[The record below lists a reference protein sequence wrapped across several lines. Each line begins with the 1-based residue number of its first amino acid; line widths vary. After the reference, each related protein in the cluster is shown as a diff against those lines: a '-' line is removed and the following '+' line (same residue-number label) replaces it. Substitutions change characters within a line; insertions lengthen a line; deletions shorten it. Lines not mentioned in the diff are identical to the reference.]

1 MRGES
6 KKKFEP
12 RRIVVGVIAIA
23 YIVYMWIKKDI
34 LSIYATVSEEHI
46 LPMIVI
52 TVAVSLLK
60 VAAIAGGI
68 FLIKWLI
75 GKIQTRS

>member
-60 VAAIAGGI
+60 VASIAGGI